1 MSDQLFMAMMASFNE
16 LKDIKSLFDLIGI
29 AVSLLGL
36 AIGTVLIWRMK
47 HRYLQEVYMLTFL
60 SDSMIAKHKQVQSFL
75 AAISK
80 GTPND

>member
-36 AIGTVLIWRMK
+36 AVGTVLIWRMK